1 MTKAHILL
9 YLPCVIPAEA
19 SLMPPTADKTAI
31 DLIGQK
37 YCTSS
42 KVLQMIFFFLGEVN

>member
-9 YLPCVIPAEA
+9 YIPCVIPAEA

-31 DLIGQK
+31 DLIRQK

>member
-9 YLPCVIPAEA
+9 YIPCVIPAEA

-31 DLIGQK
+31 DLHIVK
-37 YCTSS
+37 SLTND
-42 KVLQMIFFFLGEVN
+42 FFFLGEVN